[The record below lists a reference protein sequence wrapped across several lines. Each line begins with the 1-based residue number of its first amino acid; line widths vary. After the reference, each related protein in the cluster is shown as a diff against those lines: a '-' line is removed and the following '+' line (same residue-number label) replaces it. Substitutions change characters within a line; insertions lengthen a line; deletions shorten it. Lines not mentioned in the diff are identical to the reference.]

1 MITVGSVWP
10 RPIDTPITSL
20 SRPPPS
26 TPKTHLPVFP
36 SFKTQDGLASPP
48 DTNKYISGEPA
59 KRLRPR
65 REGIDASCGLS
76 ARQRLSVVSQATS

>member
-20 SRPPPS
+20 SRPHPPKHTS
-26 TPKTHLPVFP
+26 RFSHHLKPG
-36 SFKTQDGLASPP
+36 TASRLRPTR
-48 DTNKYISGEPA
+48 TNKFPVNLV

-65 REGIDASCGLS
+65 REDIDASCGLS
-76 ARQRLSVVSQATS
+76 ARQRLSVVSQVTS